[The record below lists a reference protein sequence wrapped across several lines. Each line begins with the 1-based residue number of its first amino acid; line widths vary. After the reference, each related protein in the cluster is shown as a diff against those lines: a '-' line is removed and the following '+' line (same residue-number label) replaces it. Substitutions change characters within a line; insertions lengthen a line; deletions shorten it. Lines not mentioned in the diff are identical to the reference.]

1 MLRIVLIVSAQLLL
15 QATDLSR
22 IHEYTYLYHNAYQC
36 ILKVLTCLQ
45 DEARRATPQELILRL
60 KRMEAA
66 WVNAPMMIYE
76 Y

>member
-1 MLRIVLIVSAQLLL
+1 MPRIVSELLLL

-22 IHEYTYLYHNAYQC
+22 MHEYTYLYYNSYQC
-36 ILKVLTCLQ
+36 KLKVLTCLQ

-66 WVNAPMMIYE
+66 WVNVPMMIHE
-76 Y
+76 L